1 MFTMTAQAIS
11 LPLHG
16 PRDLPGLRD
25 GRGNLRLLLICILI
39 CTGCSAPRPEPAATA
54 HARHLVLI
62 TIDTLRADRVG
73 AYGYARARTPRID
86 ALAARG
92 VRFEHAFAAAPI
104 TLPSHASLMTGRYPP
119 GHGAR
124 HNGIRVDSAVPTLAK
139 TLSAAGFATGAFV
152 SAFPLDRRFGLNA
165 GFAEYSDRMP
175 RGARGR
181 LENERPGRDAVDDA
195 LAWFRTTKSA
205 GPRTFLWVHLFEPH
219 APYGQA
225 GSGRPVADRY
235 DDEVAESDVQIGR
248 ILDALGP
255 DAASSVIVVASD
267 HGEAFGEHGEVSHSL
282 FVYDTTLRVPL
293 VVAGPGVPARTVGT
307 PVSLVDV
314 APTVLPLLGLTR
326 FDSDGVDLSGTFFGV
341 NLPARDLYAES
352 FAPLLDFGWSPL
364 RSLRSDGFKYID
376 APRAELYDTTRDPGE
391 LQDLSAADPPR
402 TAGLRDKVERYS
414 PATLDVAACPSTA
427 MRSAACRRSATPRGV
442 AAARPVRDPI
452 PRIVEPLPPACPR
465 SSPASCRGRRS
476 KRRCAGILENDPKN
490 PQANLR
496 LGYVLIDSNRCVEA
510 IPFLKTAITA
520 HVPTADAHLGL
531 GRCQAAAR
539 RPGEVYVTLLDAQRV
554 EPDNPVVF
562 ANMGIVLSDMGRHAD
577 SIKAFQRALTLDPDF
592 HEARFNLARAYARAG
607 QRADA
612 AREAQDLLTRLPA
625 GAPQRAE
632 VQRLLD
638 AWLSLSGSVML
649 HKG

>member
-1 MFTMTAQAIS
+1 MFTMTAKAF
-11 LPLHG
+11 
-16 PRDLPGLRD
+16 D
-25 GRGNLRLLLICILI
+25 GRRIMLLLLICTLM
-39 CTGCSAPRPEPAATA
+39 CTGCSAPRPEPAAAA

-119 GHGAR
+119 GHAAR

-181 LENERPGRDAVDDA
+181 LENERPGRDTVDDA

-248 ILDALGP
+248 ILDALGS

-293 VVAGPGVPARTVGT
+293 VVAGPGIPARTVGT

-314 APTVLPLLGLTR
+314 APTVLPLLGLAR
-326 FDSDGVDLSGTFFGV
+326 FDSDGVDLSGTFTGV

-376 APRAELYDTTRDPGE
+376 APRAELYDTTKDPGE
-391 LQDLSAADPPR
+391 TQDLSAANPPR
-402 TAGLRDKVERYS
+402 TAGLRDKVGRYS
-414 PATLDVAACPSTA
+414 PVTLESGRVSIDRDALGRLQALGYASGSGGAPA
-427 MRSAACRRSATPRGV
+427 GARPDPKDRRET
-442 AAARPVRDPI
+442 AARLSE
-452 PRIVEPLPPACPR
+452 IVSGELQGQALEAALR
-465 SSPASCRGRRS
+465 
-476 KRRCAGILENDPKN
+476 GILENDPKS

-496 LGYVLIDSNRCVEA
+496 LGYVLIESNRCA
-510 IPFLKTAITA
+510 AALPFLKAAIAA
-520 HVPTADAHLGL
+520 HVPTADAHLGVAQ
-531 GRCQAAAR
+531 CQAEAR
-539 RPGEVYVTLLDAQRV
+539 RPGEVYVTLLDAERV
-554 EPDNPVVF
+554 EPENPVVL
-562 ANMGIVLSDMGRHAD
+562 ANMGIVLSDMGRHAN
-577 SIKAFQRALTLDPDF
+577 SITAFRRALTLDSEF

-625 GAPQRAE
+625 SAPQRAE

-638 AWLSLSGSVML
+638 AVR
-649 HKG
+649 

>member
-1 MFTMTAQAIS
+1 MRPCRALRRSAAV
-11 LPLHG
+11 
-16 PRDLPGLRD
+16 GLLFLWT
-25 GRGNLRLLLICILI
+25 GG
-39 CTGCSAPRPEPAATA
+39 CTSPRPEPAAVS
-54 HARHLVLI
+54 HARHLILI

-86 ALAARG
+86 ALSARG

-139 TLSAAGFATGAFV
+139 ALSGAGFATGAFV
-152 SAFPLDRRFGLNA
+152 SAFPLDRRFGLNS

-181 LENERPGRDAVDDA
+181 LENERPGRDTVNDA
-195 LAWFRTTKSA
+195 LAWLTTAKGA
-205 GPRTFLWVHLFEPH
+205 GNRIFLWVHLFEPH

-235 DDEVAESDVQIGR
+235 DDEIAESDVQIGR

-255 DAASSVIVVASD
+255 DAASAVIVVASD

-293 VVAGPGVPARTVGT
+293 VIAGAGVPARSVGV

-314 APTVLPLLGLTR
+314 APTVLPLLGLAR
-326 FDSDGVDLSGTFFGV
+326 FDSDGVDLSRTLTGAS
-341 NLPARDLYAES
+341 LPARDLYAES

-376 APRAELYDTTRDPGE
+376 APRAELYDMTRDPGE
-391 LQDLSAADPPR
+391 TKDLSTADLPR
-402 TAGLRDKVERYS
+402 AAGLRDKVGRYS
-414 PATLDVAACPSTA
+414 AATLEPDRVAAIDRDALGRLQALGYASSGGRGQTGARPDPKD
-427 MRSAACRRSATPRGV
+427 RRAL
-442 AAARPVRDPI
+442 AARLSEVI
-452 PRIVEPLPPACPR
+452 SGEL
-465 SSPASCRGRRS
+465 RGQALEAALRR
-476 KRRCAGILENDPKN
+476 ILEDDPRN

-496 LGYVLIDSNRCVEA
+496 LGYALIDSNRCAEA
-510 IPFLKTAITA
+510 IPFLKTAIAA

-531 GRCQAAAR
+531 GQCQAAAR
-539 RPGEVYVTLLDAQRV
+539 RPGEVYVTLLDAERV

-577 SIKAFQRALTLDPDF
+577 SIKAFQWALTLDPDF
-592 HEARFNLARAYARAG
+592 HEARFNLARTYARAG

-612 AREAQDLLTRLPA
+612 AREAQELLTRLPSS
-625 GAPQRAE
+625 APQRAE

-638 AWLSLSGSVML
+638 AVR
-649 HKG
+649 

>member
-1 MFTMTAQAIS
+1 M
-11 LPLHG
+11 
-16 PRDLPGLRD
+16 
-25 GRGNLRLLLICILI
+25 LLLLM
-39 CTGCSAPRPEPAATA
+39 CTGCTAPRPEPAAA
-54 HARHLVLI
+54 AQARHLILI

-92 VRFEHAFAAAPI
+92 IRFEHAFAAAPI

-165 GFAEYSDRMP
+165 GFAEYGDRMP
-175 RGARGR
+175 RGTRGR
-181 LENERPGRDAVDDA
+181 LENERPGRDTVNDA
-195 LAWFRTTKSA
+195 LAWLTATRGA
-205 GPRTFLWVHLFEPH
+205 GPRMFVWVHLFEPH

-235 DDEVAESDVQIGR
+235 DDEIAESDLQIGR
-248 ILDALGP
+248 ILDALGT
-255 DAASSVIVVASD
+255 DASSSVIVVASD

-282 FVYDTTLRVPL
+282 FVYDTTLQVPL
-293 VVAGPGVPARTVGT
+293 VIAGPGVPARSVAT

-314 APTVLPLLGLTR
+314 APTVLPLLGLAQ
-326 FDSDGVDLSGTFFGV
+326 FDSDGIDLSRTFAGAS
-341 NLPARDLYAES
+341 LPARDLYAES

-364 RSLRSDGFKYID
+364 RSLRSEGFKYID

-391 LQDLSAADPPR
+391 TQDLSAADVPR
-402 TAGLRDKVERYS
+402 TAGLRDKVGRYS
-414 PATLDVAACPSTA
+414 PVTLEPSRLTPIDRDA
-427 MRSAACRRSATPRGV
+427 LGRLQALGYASGGGRGQAGARPDPKDRRAI
-442 AAARPVRDPI
+442 AARLSEVI
-452 PRIVEPLPPACPR
+452 SGELQGQALE
-465 SSPASCRGRRS
+465 AALRR
-476 KRRCAGILENDPKN
+476 ILEDDPKN

-496 LGYVLIDSNRCVEA
+496 LGYVLIDSSRCAEA
-510 IPFLKTAITA
+510 IPFLKAAIAA

-531 GRCQAAAR
+531 AGCQAAAR
-539 RPGEVYVTLLDAQRV
+539 RPGDVYVTLLDAERV

-562 ANMGIVLSDMGRHAD
+562 ANMGIVLSDMSRYTD
-577 SIKAFQRALTLDPDF
+577 SITAFRRALTLDPDF

-612 AREAQDLLTRLPA
+612 AREAQDLLTRLPVS
-625 GAPQRAE
+625 APQRAE

-638 AWLSLSGSVML
+638 AVR
-649 HKG
+649 

>member
-1 MFTMTAQAIS
+1 M
-11 LPLHG
+11 
-16 PRDLPGLRD
+16 
-25 GRGNLRLLLICILI
+25 RLLLICALTG
-39 CTGCSAPRPEPAATA
+39 TGCSAPRPEPAAAA

-92 VRFEHAFAAAPI
+92 ARFEHAFAASPI

-181 LENERPGRDAVDDA
+181 LENERPGRDTVDDA
-195 LAWFRTTKSA
+195 IAWVRTTKSA

-326 FDSDGVDLSGTFFGV
+326 FDSDGVDLSGTFTGV
-341 NLPARDLYAES
+341 SLPPRDLYAES

-391 LQDLSAADPPR
+391 LQDLSAADLPR
-402 TAGLRDKVERYS
+402 TAGLRDKVGRYS
-414 PATLDVAACPSTA
+414 PATLESGRVSIDSDALGRLQALGYASGGGGAPA
-427 MRSAACRRSATPRGV
+427 GARPDPKDRRAI
-442 AAARPVRDPI
+442 AARLSEVVSGELQGQALEAALR
-452 PRIVEPLPPACPR
+452 
-465 SSPASCRGRRS
+465 
-476 KRRCAGILENDPKN
+476 GILENDPKN

-496 LGYVLIDSNRCVEA
+496 LGYALIESNRCAAA
-510 IPFLKTAITA
+510 IPFLKAAIA
-520 HVPTADAHLGL
+520 ARVPTADAHLGVAQ
-531 GRCQAAAR
+531 CQAEAR
-539 RPGEVYVTLLDAQRV
+539 RPGEVYVTLLDAERV
-554 EPDNPVVF
+554 EPENPVVF
-562 ANMGIVLSDMGRHAD
+562 GNMGIVLSDMGRHAD
-577 SIKAFQRALTLDPDF
+577 SITAFRRALTLDPEF

-638 AWLSLSGSVML
+638 AVR
-649 HKG
+649 

>member
-1 MFTMTAQAIS
+1 MFTMTANAS
-11 LPLHG
+11 SFLLRG
-16 PRDLPGLRD
+16 PRVLPGLRD
-25 GRGNLRLLLICILI
+25 GRRLLRLLLICTLI

-124 HNGIRVDSAVPTLAK
+124 HNGIRVDPAVPTLAK

-181 LENERPGRDAVDDA
+181 LENERPGRDTVDDA
-195 LAWFRTTKSA
+195 LAWFRTTTSA

-326 FDSDGVDLSGTFFGV
+326 FDSDGVDLSGTFTGV
-341 NLPARDLYAES
+341 NLPPRDLYAES

-391 LQDLSAADPPR
+391 TQDLSAADLPR
-402 TAGLRDKVERYS
+402 TAGLRDKVGRYS
-414 PATLDVAACPSTA
+414 PVTLESGRVSIDSDTRGRLQALGYASGSGGTPAGT
-427 MRSAACRRSATPRGV
+427 RPDPKDRRAI
-442 AAARPVRDPI
+442 AARLAEV
-452 PRIVEPLPPACPR
+452 VSGELQGQPLEAALR
-465 SSPASCRGRRS
+465 
-476 KRRCAGILENDPKN
+476 GILENDPRN

-496 LGYVLIDSNRCVEA
+496 LGYVLIESNRCAAA
-510 IPFLKTAITA
+510 IPFLKAA
-520 HVPTADAHLGL
+520 MAAQVPTADAHLGVAQ
-531 GRCQAAAR
+531 CQAEAR
-539 RPGEVYVTLLDAQRV
+539 RPAEVYVTLLDAERV
-554 EPDNPVVF
+554 EPENPVVF
-562 ANMGIVLSDMGRHAD
+562 ANMGIVLSEMGGM
-577 SIKAFQRALTLDPDF
+577 P
-592 HEARFNLARAYARAG
+592 
-607 QRADA
+607 
-612 AREAQDLLTRLPA
+612 TRLPRSA
-625 GAPQRAE
+625 GR
-632 VQRLLD
+632 
-638 AWLSLSGSVML
+638 
-649 HKG
+649 